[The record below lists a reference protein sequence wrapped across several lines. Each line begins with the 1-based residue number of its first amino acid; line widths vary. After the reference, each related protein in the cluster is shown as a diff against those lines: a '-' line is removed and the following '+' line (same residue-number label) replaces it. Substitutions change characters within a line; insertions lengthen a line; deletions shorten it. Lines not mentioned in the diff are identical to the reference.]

1 MKYRSLALAAMLG
14 ALAVSASAKTY
25 CGALE
30 GIQHD
35 YRVPDE
41 TLLAQVN
48 NRHFTDDVENGIR
61 GSTGG
66 LGADL
71 EYTLVHFPNHYR
83 ALNTVLR
90 VAPRYRGGVII
101 GSKLPSECYF
111 ERAVRAFPDDS
122 TAWLMY
128 ARFQFQLGKEGQAMS
143 MLNKA
148 IELSPEDPTINYN
161 LGLLLARQKKY
172 DEALP
177 HAQKAYAQN
186 FPLPGLKQNLI
197 KAGKWVE
204 PPAAPAQDKAEQ
216 PEQPAAPASPA
227 EPTTASVP
235 PAKS

>member
-1 MKYRSLALAAMLG
+1 MNYRSLALAAMLC
-14 ALAVSASAKTY
+14 ALATAASAKTY

-48 NRHFTDDVENGIR
+48 NRHFTDEVENGIR

-90 VAPRYRGGVII
+90 VAPRYRGGLMP
-101 GSKLPSECYF
+101 GAKLPNECFF

-128 ARFQFQLGKEGQAMS
+128 ARYQFLMGKEGQALT

-177 HAQKAYAQN
+177 YAQKAYAQN
-186 FPLPGLKQNLI
+186 FPLPGLKQNLT

-204 PPAAPAQDKAEQ
+204 PPPAPAGEKADTTEK
-216 PEQPAAPASPA
+216 PAEPAAPAEPA
-227 EPTTASVP
+227 TASVP
-235 PAKS
+235 PAKP